1 MEIRDTGMA
10 TKKFTVV
17 ADIST
22 EDPSRILAVLTEL
35 VGVNAIIIT

>member
-1 MEIRDTGMA
+1 MEIRDTGMP

-22 EDPSRILAVLTEL
+22 EDPPAVSS
-35 VGVNAIIIT
+35 